1 MLEAAGLTTMDASQ
15 QLFQLNSADTRGKTA
30 LEVFQLVTRLIKRIY
45 KGAVTVHDYLLA
57 IAVPVLRKMLP
68 KEGVAFLDQ
77 KCPKSIEALLDSL
90 QQWWAITRGRT
101 SEDIQPK
108 PKPPA
113 FPPGRFGAL
122 KCFSCGR
129 LGHRASECR
138 SRPFTGS
145 YPSPLSTTAPTTGD
159 EGYPWTCYTCGKRG
173 HKSPSCPQ
181 RVVGNRPPP
190 NMTPETAP
198 VKQLTMRPKTS
209 ISENV
214 VRGKVGSMELDF
226 VLDTGASV
234 SVVPSSC
241 VRDEQLLDE
250 CVIIEDANGG
260 EARRSLA
267 MVDIVVKGLVSQ
279 TEVAVAPDEVLK
291 GKVLF
296 AISLENPDH
305 RKFLREWD
313 DEQPAHP
320 VRAVSTRA
328 RVVEAAATEAEEA
341 ALIAVEQPRC
351 RPAAGVPAEPTN
363 LVVDSE
369 RKVPVVV
376 PSVEV
381 LTYDSEPAPVS
392 LQPEAT
398 WDVDS
403 NPIVEE
409 EDSVCLPPL
418 ESGSAREKLC
428 SESKL
433 DKSLAV
439 WRGLANEGLKG
450 FKWKDDLMFLTVM
463 DPTFQAVEAL
473 VLPKE
478 FRVLVMRTAHDGAG
492 HLGHR
497 KVLQMIKKRFV
508 WPLMAKD
515 VTLFCQSC
523 QVCQSC
529 SRASVRKAPM
539 VERPVLTE
547 PFEQMAFDLV
557 SPLPKAKGGYR
568 FVLTAVCMA
577 TRWPEAIPL
586 KSITARAVAEG
597 IVNIFSRTAIPLQIL
612 SDQGTQFLSSL
623 VKELCKLLGI
633 QRLKTTA
640 YHPQTNGTVERM
652 HSTLEGMLTKDH
664 TQGMDWAFQ
673 IPFALFALRQ
683 MPHRDTLLSPFDL
696 IFG

>member
-1 MLEAAGLTTMDASQ
+1 M
-15 QLFQLNSADTRGKTA
+15 
-30 LEVFQLVTRLIKRIY
+30 
-45 KGAVTVHDYLLA
+45 HDYLLA

-77 KCPKSIEALLDSL
+77 KCPKSMEALLDSL

-108 PKPPA
+108 PKPSA

-145 YPSPLSTTAPTTGD
+145 YPSPLSTTAPTTGN
-159 EGYPWTCYTCGKRG
+159 EGSPWTCYTCGKRG
-173 HKSPSCPQ
+173 HKSPACPQ

-198 VKQLTMRPKTS
+198 VKQLTVRPKTS

-241 VRDEQLLDE
+241 VRDELLLDE

-260 EARRSLA
+260 AARRPLA

-296 AISLENPDH
+296 AISLGNPDH
-305 RKFLREWD
+305 RKILREWD

-328 RVVEAAATEAEEA
+328 QVVEVAATEAEEA

-381 LTYDSEPAPVS
+381 LTDDSEPAPVS

-403 NPIVEE
+403 NPVVEE
-409 EDSVCLPPL
+409 EDSVCLPSL

-450 FKWKDDLMFLTVM
+450 FKWKDGLMYLTVM

-478 FRVLVMRTAHDGAG
+478 FRVLVMRTAHGGAG

-529 SRASVRKAPM
+529 SRASVRKAH
-539 VERPVLTE
+539 
-547 PFEQMAFDLV
+547 D
-557 SPLPKAKGGYR
+557 G
-568 FVLTAVCMA
+568 
-577 TRWPEAIPL
+577 
-586 KSITARAVAEG
+586 
-597 IVNIFSRTAIPLQIL
+597 
-612 SDQGTQFLSSL
+612 
-623 VKELCKLLGI
+623 
-633 QRLKTTA
+633 
-640 YHPQTNGTVERM
+640 
-652 HSTLEGMLTKDH
+652 
-664 TQGMDWAFQ
+664 
-673 IPFALFALRQ
+673 
-683 MPHRDTLLSPFDL
+683 
-696 IFG
+696 